1 MREYNVEHSSVECQ
15 WLYKRMLPSLPG
27 PGTPAFANLVK
38 GLESFGIEPSGVTV
52 DAPSSKLS
60 DVVLGLV
67 LLEKRVVVRIT
78 ASSFDLFVTSLF
90 VGDDNSLIGIA
101 DLILKA
107 LQEIDPDADKADAK
121 IRTSSHL
128 SLVAADVD
136 EFVGEHLVLRP
147 SMTGLV
153 PDAAAYKLNSKE
165 NIHSSELRLLIAK
178 SIGYAN
184 SIFVDVNRSYS
195 DAPTA
200 ATLASWANSD
210 FEVIMEMLGLK
221 EAEGDE

>member
-1 MREYNVEHSSVECQ
+1 MREYNVEHTSLECQ

-38 GLESFGIEPSGVTV
+38 GLDSFGIEASGVTV
-52 DAPSSKLS
+52 DAASSKLS

-78 ASSFDLFVTSLF
+78 ATSFDLFVTSLL
-90 VGDDNSLIGIA
+90 VGDDDSLVGIA
-101 DLILKA
+101 DLVLKA
-107 LQEIDPDADKADAK
+107 LREIDPDADKADAK

-128 SLVAADVD
+128 SLGSADVD
-136 EFVGEHLVLRP
+136 EFLGEHLVLRP

-153 PDAAAYKLNSKE
+153 PDVAAYKMNANEK
-165 NIHSSELRLLIAK
+165 IYSSELRLLIAK

-184 SIFVDVNRSYS
+184 SIFLDLNRSYS
-195 DAPTA
+195 NSSTA
-200 ATLASWANSD
+200 ATLATWANSD
-210 FEVIMEMLGLK
+210 FEVIMEMLDLK
-221 EAEGDE
+221 EAEGEG